1 VKYIYGMLCFK
12 FASLK
17 TNPKCI
23 ELVWWLEQVVG
34 IVNYCCEYSRLRC
47 CMPYRISAVLPWN
60 STRLKTRCF
69 PTTRSS
75 VARQATPA
83 STCKVRT
90 CTLVLGPH
98 GTPQLRREAQ
108 SVQGPQTA
116 EKFSVENA
124 QFLSKSSCSMIACS
138 GSRERK
144 ILRGSSKLT
153 KHVTG
158 VDYSRNVITGVM

>member
-1 VKYIYGMLCFK
+1 MECYAL
-12 FASLK
+12 SLHPLK
-17 TNPKCI
+17 PIPSVFNWFDDLNRSWALLIIARDVST
-23 ELVWWLEQVVG
+23 VV
-34 IVNYCCEYSRLRC
+34 IIRC

-124 QFLSKSSCSMIACS
+124 QFLSKSSCSMIAYS

-158 VDYSRNVITGVM
+158 VDHSRNVITGVM